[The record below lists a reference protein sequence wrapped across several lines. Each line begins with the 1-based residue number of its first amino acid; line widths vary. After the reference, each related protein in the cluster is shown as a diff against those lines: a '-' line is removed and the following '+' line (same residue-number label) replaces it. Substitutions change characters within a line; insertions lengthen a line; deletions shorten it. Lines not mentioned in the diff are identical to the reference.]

1 MASSPNQPANTKDVD
16 ALVGQAWSEHYRK
29 QDDKAAQMF
38 RDILQ
43 KWPDHIDANY
53 GLALSLRALGQKEPA
68 LEGFRKA
75 KQLVDAARQTQN
87 DENSRYQMLARM
99 IDQQLSYLSK

>member
-16 ALVGQAWSEHYRK
+16 ALVGQAWSEHYRG
-29 QDDKAAQMF
+29 QNDTALQMF
-38 RDILQ
+38 RDVLQ

-53 GLALSLRALGQKEPA
+53 GLALTLKTMGQKDQA
-68 LEGFRKA
+68 VEGFRKT
-75 KQLVDAARQTQN
+75 KQLVDAAQQTQN

-99 IDQQLSYLSK
+99 IDQQLSSLAK